1 MHVAELPLP
10 VPMAPEAVGVGL
22 GYAMTAAEYQLL
34 REAARDALASA
45 MTKMGLN
52 GQTLVDEGIPA
63 VSIVAAARRLNA
75 RLLVIGTEGRT
86 GLRRMLLGS
95 TAEQILRDA
104 PCSVLVVRLHSH
116 GGPS

>member
-1 MHVAELPLP
+1 M
-10 VPMAPEAVGVGL
+10 
-22 GYAMTAAEYQLL
+22 
-34 REAARDALASA
+34 
-45 MTKMGLN
+45 N

-63 VSIVAAARRLNA
+63 VSIVAAARRLKA
-75 RLLVIGTEGRT
+75 RFLVIGTEGRT

-95 TAEQILRDA
+95 TAEQVLRAA